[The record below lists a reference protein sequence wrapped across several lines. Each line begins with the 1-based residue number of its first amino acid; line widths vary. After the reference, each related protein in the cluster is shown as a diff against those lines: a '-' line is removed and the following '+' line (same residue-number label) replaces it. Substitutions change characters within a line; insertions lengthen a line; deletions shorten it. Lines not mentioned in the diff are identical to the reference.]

1 MTSHITRLQRRGKA
15 GLTVQK
21 AIATARQLVCAHNRL
36 ARALCAPGGRIT
48 GRGSRGEHLRA
59 RQSARGTVGCW
70 RMVTSQTRK
79 VFATLP
85 PKAAPIARK
94 EGHVSIFQSNEHLST
109 PLSSQVA
116 APRT

>member
-70 RMVTSQTRK
+70 RKVTSQTRK

-85 PKAAPIARK
+85 QKQHRLHETKETFQYFKAMSTSARR
-94 EGHVSIFQSNEHLST
+94 FL
-109 PLSSQVA
+109 
-116 APRT
+116 PR